1 MDTYAQ
7 VPWQQHLFE
16 FLWECHYCTLSRHN
30 SKYSLF
36 PSSHEDLP
44 VPPSKKSQKSGIGK
58 GEGNEHF
65 DRGVAAAGRSSG
77 VMGDETAGLS
87 SFGVELDATVA
98 FLVGVHISGLEF
110 TSCS

>member
-1 MDTYAQ
+1 MHKCHGGNISLSSCGSAITVHFQGTTQSIHY
-7 VPWQQHLFE
+7 
-16 FLWECHYCTLSRHN
+16 FL
-30 SKYSLF
+30 
-36 PSSHEDLP
+36 PHEDLP

-58 GEGNEHF
+58 GEGNERF